1 MDEAETGPVL
11 YAEPGS
17 TWWPVLWGPGFA
29 LVGLLVELVT
39 PAGGV
44 NLAVWILLA
53 GVLAAA
59 AVLWV
64 YARRRALAVRLTPS
78 VLTVGREDVEL
89 ARIASITDV
98 GAPLGAR
105 VLGGGFTT
113 PKGTGEIPLRL
124 SDDKVVLAW
133 AKDPATL
140 LDRLRPLLPES

>member
-1 MDEAETGPVL
+1 MDDAETGPVL

-29 LVGLLVELVT
+29 LAGLVVELVT
-39 PAGGV
+39 PGPV
-44 NLAVWILLA
+44 NLGVWLGLA
-53 GVLAAA
+53 GALAVA

-64 YARRRALAVRLTPS
+64 HARRRALAVRLTPE
-78 VLTVGREDVEL
+78 VLTVGREDV
-89 ARIASITDV
+89 AVSGIAAITDV
-98 GAPLGAR
+98 GAPLGTR
-105 VLGGGFTT
+105 VLGGGLTT

-124 SDDKVVLAW
+124 SDDRVVLAW

>member
-1 MDEAETGPVL
+1 MNEAETGPVL

-29 LVGLLVELVT
+29 LIGLIVELAT

-44 NLAVWILLA
+44 NLPVWILLA

-59 AVLWV
+59 TVLWV
-64 YARRRALAVRLTPS
+64 YARRRALAVQLTPS
-78 VLTVGREDVEL
+78 VLSVGGEEL
-89 ARIASITDV
+89 ELTRIAAITDV
-98 GAPLGAR
+98 GAPMGAR
-105 VLGGGFTT
+105 VLGGGFTP

-140 LDRLRPLLPES
+140 IDELRPLLSES